1 MTSPCRQHQ
10 DEGPAPVPSP
20 ACFTVAIGSGK
31 GGVGKS
37 TLTVNLALALVEGRA
52 AVGVLDAD
60 VYGPNIPLMVGLT
73 RKEWTGDWTLVRNP
87 ALGKLPLLPPIE
99 RYGLKIMSAGFILAE
114 DQPMLL
120 SARTVRL
127 LMRQLVQQVDWGN
140 LDYLIIDLPPG
151 TGDIQQNLL
160 QELALS
166 GAVLV
171 VTPQDVVH
179 LDGKKAL
186 QQYRRAGV
194 SLLGAVENMSGFR
207 CPHCGQPVDIFSRV
221 PDSRAIWALG
231 VEKLGTVPLDP
242 AVSQAG
248 DRGCPVLVAH
258 TDSPQ
263 ATAFRQI
270 APRVVE
276 KLHAPS

>member
-1 MTSPCRQHQ
+1 MTSPHQ
-10 DEGPAPVPSP
+10 QRHDEGPAPVPSP
-20 ACFTVAIGSGK
+20 ARFTVAVGSGK

-37 TLTVNLALALVEGRA
+37 TITVNLALALVEGGA

-73 RKEWTGDWTLVRNP
+73 RKEWTGDWTLARNP

-127 LMRQLVQQVDWGN
+127 LMRQLMQQVDWGT

-171 VTPQDVVH
+171 VTPQDVAH
-179 LDGKKAL
+179 LDAKKAL
-186 QQYRRAGV
+186 QQYRQAEV
-194 SLLGAVENMSGFR
+194 PLLGAVENMSGFR
-207 CPHCGQPVDIFSRV
+207 CPHCAQPVEIFARV
-221 PDSRAIWALG
+221 PDARAIWAVG
-231 VEKLGTVPLDP
+231 VEKLGVEPLDP
-242 AVSQAG
+242 AMSQAG
-248 DRGCPVLVAH
+248 DRGCPVLLAQ

-263 ATAFRQI
+263 ALAFRRVAQ
-270 APRVVE
+270 RVVE
-276 KLHAPS
+276 KLHAPE

>member
-1 MTSPCRQHQ
+1 MTSPHLQRH
-10 DEGPAPVPSP
+10 DEGPARVPSP
-20 ACFTVAIGSGK
+20 ARFTVAVGSGK

-37 TLTVNLALALVEGRA
+37 TVTVNLALALAESGA

-73 RKEWTGDWTLVRNP
+73 RKEWTGDWTLARNP
-87 ALGKLPLLPPIE
+87 ALGKLPLFPPIE

-127 LMRQLVQQVDWGN
+127 LLRQLMQHVDWGT

-171 VTPQDVVH
+171 VTPQDVAH

-186 QQYRRAGV
+186 QQYRRAEV
-194 SLLGAVENMSGFR
+194 PLLGAVENMSGFR
-207 CPHCGQPVDIFSRV
+207 CPHCAQPVEIFSRV
-221 PDSRAIWALG
+221 PDARSIWAAG
-231 VEKLGTVPLDP
+231 VEKLGVVPLDP
-242 AVSQAG
+242 VVSQGG
-248 DRGCPVLVAH
+248 DRGYPVLLAQ

-263 ATAFRQI
+263 ALAFRHVAQ
-270 APRVVE
+270 RVVA
-276 KLHAPS
+276 KLDVPG